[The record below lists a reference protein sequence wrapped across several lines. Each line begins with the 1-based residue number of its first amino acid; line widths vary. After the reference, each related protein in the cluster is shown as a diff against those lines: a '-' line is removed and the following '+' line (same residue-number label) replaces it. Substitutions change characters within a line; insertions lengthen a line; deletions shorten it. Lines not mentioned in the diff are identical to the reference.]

1 MIVYIPVIAGLVYVY
16 KTVSSWTVVFFIG
29 PAVAAQLFYRLYRNQ
44 QDAVAELGLAVRQ
57 LERVN
62 LSFATALVTAL
73 DARDHYT
80 AGHSATVAVYA
91 CDIAK
96 QLGLTKEAQKR
107 AHLCGLLHD
116 IGKIGV
122 PTGVLEKEGPLKLVE
137 RQAIENHT
145 EVGATILGRIEGY
158 EAIATAVRHHHERF
172 DGTGYPDQQNGEDIA
187 ILARL
192 VAVADAYSAMTSDRP
207 YRTALYGEEARERLE
222 RGAGTQFDPEVVKAF
237 VEVLER
243 ESESY
248 AAGSDRDF
256 EAEIRKLANQELGR
270 SPALASLV

>member
-44 QDAVAELGLAVRQ
+44 QDAVTELGLAVRQ

-91 CDIAK
+91 RDIAK
-96 QLGLTKEAQKR
+96 QLGLPKETQKR

-137 RQAIENHT
+137 RQAIENHA
-145 EVGATILGRIEGY
+145 EVGSHNSRA
-158 EAIATAVRHHHERF
+158 H
-172 DGTGYPDQQNGEDIA
+172 
-187 ILARL
+187 
-192 VAVADAYSAMTSDRP
+192 
-207 YRTALYGEEARERLE
+207 
-222 RGAGTQFDPEVVKAF
+222 RGI
-237 VEVLER
+237 R
-243 ESESY
+243 
-248 AAGSDRDF
+248 SDRD
-256 EAEIRKLANQELGR
+256 GR
-270 SPALASLV
+270 SPSSRTVRWYGLSGPTEWGRNSYPSASSSSCRRI